1 MFSGGSFFFLIVSL
15 LLFRVQLER
24 VSVFWFRNQNNRT
37 VMGFGVG
44 AGKCHRVTRKELI
57 YLNLLLDG
65 KKKCKWY
72 LPLIK
77 NEAGV
82 K

>member
-1 MFSGGSFFFLIVSL
+1 MFFFLIVSL
-15 LLFRVQLER
+15 LLFGVQLER
-24 VSVFWFRNQNNRT
+24 FSGFRFRNQNNQS

-44 AGKCHRVTRKELI
+44 AGKCHKVVREELI

-65 KKKCKWY
+65 KQTCKLC
-72 LPLIK
+72 LPLTK